1 MKGSGVTM
9 HSFASASSRLPRDVL
24 AALGSDVAAWQGS
37 GLSALELPFTGKEF
51 ADILALAEHDLRAL
65 LDLSDTYSVLF
76 LQGGASAQFSLLPM
90 NLLGRLEH
98 CDYVESGHWSRRA
111 IEAARAWCDV
121 RVIASRDDGSLPP
134 PCEWNR
140 SPDAAYCH
148 FTSNET
154 ADGLQFHSYPEASD
168 VPLVADMTADFLTR
182 PVPVERFGVIYAS
195 AQKNLGAAGLTIV
208 IVRRDLFGRARGG
221 TPAPFDYAR
230 QAQAKSKVNT
240 PPTFAVLVA
249 ARMLG
254 WLRKNGGLAAAEGR
268 NRTKS
273 AKLYAA
279 IDGDFYRCL
288 APPPDRSSISVCF
301 RLQDPALDLMFLEE
315 AQTQGLWHLR
325 GHPAVGGIRASLYN
339 AVEEPSVD
347 ALVSFMSDFK
357 RHRG

>member
-1 MKGSGVTM
+1 MKGSDVTI
-9 HSFASASSRLPRDVL
+9 HSFASASSTLPRDVL
-24 AALGSDVAAWQGS
+24 AALGSDVAVWQNS

-65 LDLSDTYSVLF
+65 LDLPDTYSVLF

-90 NLLGRLEH
+90 NLLGGLKH

-111 IEAARAWCDV
+111 IAEARPWCDV
-121 RVIASRDDGSLPP
+121 RIIESRDEGSLPP
-134 PCEWNR
+134 PGEWNR
-140 SPDAAYCH
+140 SHDAAYCH
-148 FTSNET
+148 FTTNET
-154 ADGLQFHSYPEASD
+154 ANGLQFHSYPEASD
-168 VPLVADMTADFLTR
+168 VPVVADMTADFLTR

-208 IVRRDLFGRARGG
+208 IVRRDLLGRARSG

-230 QAQAKSKVNT
+230 QAEAKSKVNT

-254 WLRKNGGLAAAEGR
+254 WLRKTGGLAAAEER
-268 NRTKS
+268 NKRKS

-279 IDGDFYRCL
+279 IDGEFYRCP
-288 APPPDRSSISVCF
+288 APPPHRSSISVCF
-301 RLQDPALDLMFLEE
+301 RLHDPALDLMFLEE
-315 AQTQGLWHLR
+315 AQARGLLNLR
-325 GHPAVGGIRASLYN
+325 GHPAIGGIRASLYN
-339 AVEEPSVD
+339 AVEERSVD

-357 RHRG
+357 RRRG